1 MVNLSIT
8 PSSTLHMMIDV
19 MVHLLV
25 HVYSVSNNSY
35 QL

>member
-25 HVYSVSNNSY
+25 FQITAISY
-35 QL
+35 DCF